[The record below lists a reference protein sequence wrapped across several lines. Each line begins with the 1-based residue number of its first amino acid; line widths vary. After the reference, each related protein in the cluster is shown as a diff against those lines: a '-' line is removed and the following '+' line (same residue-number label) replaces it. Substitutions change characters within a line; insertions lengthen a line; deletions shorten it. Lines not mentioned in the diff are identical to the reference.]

1 VPVGGDARPAAAQ
14 QQQQQQ
20 QSDSSGNTMM
30 AVMPPEMREQY
41 ELGPLVGRGASGT
54 VHRGRQRAAP
64 RLDVA
69 IKCVPTEALSKTARD
84 ALVAEISILKQ
95 CRHPNIVQLLDFF
108 HSKAVVFIIMEWCD
122 LGDLGAYAARANAFA
137 AAAGRQVP
145 SVGTGVGA
153 AAAAAVRQ
161 NVLPERAALALLR
174 QLASALR
181 YLRRHNITHQDLKP
195 ANLLLKRR
203 TKPSSGASSS
213 KAGVAARTGGPLLK
227 LADFGIAQILA
238 TGGRSASKRGTP
250 LFLAPEVVT
259 QPNFG
264 PKVDLWSA
272 GAILHQAL

>member
-1 VPVGGDARPAAAQ
+1 VPVGGDARPAAA

-153 AAAAAVRQ
+153 AAA
-161 NVLPERAALALLR
+161 LALLR